1 MDGEQRFGALAPL
14 RGLGRDALPKE
25 SDLACVYAWTAY
37 LVFAWLTA
45 VLSEQLDCCG
55 LDELVS
61 VSFFGEMT

>member
-1 MDGEQRFGALAPL
+1 MGSS
-14 RGLGRDALPKE
+14 GLVLLPHSEASVVMRCLKNRI
-25 SDLACVYAWTAY
+25 SPVYAWTAY